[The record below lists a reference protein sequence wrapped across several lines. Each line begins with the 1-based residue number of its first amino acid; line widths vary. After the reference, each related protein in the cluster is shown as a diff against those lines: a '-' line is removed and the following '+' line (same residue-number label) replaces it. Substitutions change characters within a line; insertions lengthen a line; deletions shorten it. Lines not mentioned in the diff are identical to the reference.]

1 MGHSECDAIL
11 VGNGKVNAAPAL
23 FAGDIDASLIHEAAI
38 GKIAGEQLIKLQT
51 LGLTSEGGGGKRFIE
66 GFCVVRITKYTI
78 LTNSVF
84 SYEII
89 RKKWSS

>member
-1 MGHSECDAIL
+1 MQKGNQNRNFSTIKGNCRCTGHSECDAIL

-51 LGLTSEGGGGKRFIE
+51 LGLTSEEAEAKIIE
-66 GFCVVRITKYTI
+66 GFLRG
-78 LTNSVF
+78 
-84 SYEII
+84 
-89 RKKWSS
+89 

>member
-1 MGHSECDAIL
+1 MYKRQHSECDAIL

-51 LGLTSEGGGGKRFIE
+51 LGLTSEEAEAKIIE
-66 GFCVVRITKYTI
+66 GFLRG
-78 LTNSVF
+78 
-84 SYEII
+84 
-89 RKKWSS
+89 